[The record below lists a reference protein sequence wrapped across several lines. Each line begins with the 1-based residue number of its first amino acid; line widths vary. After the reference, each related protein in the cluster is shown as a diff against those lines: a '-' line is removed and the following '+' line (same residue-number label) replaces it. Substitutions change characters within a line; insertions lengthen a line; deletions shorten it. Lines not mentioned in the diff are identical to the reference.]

1 MEKLPAVYILANKPW
16 GTLYTGVT
24 SNLPGRVYQH
34 KKKYVGGFTAKYDVD
49 KLVYYECFGDM
60 YMAISREKQI
70 KGGSRKKKLQL
81 IFGMN
86 PEWRDLYEEILG

>member
-1 MEKLPAVYILANKPW
+1 M
-16 GTLYTGVT
+16 YTGVT
-24 SNLPGRVYQH
+24 SNLAGRVYQH

-81 IFGMN
+81 IVGMN
-86 PEWRDLYEEILG
+86 PEWRDLYEDILG